1 MTWCVY
7 ILMCADQTLYTGIT
21 TDVQR
26 RVEEHN
32 SSKRS
37 AKYTRA
43 RQPVVLAY
51 SEAAENRS
59 KALMR
64 EAALKKLSRKEKML
78 LIGKAKK
85 E

>member
-32 SSKRS
+32 SSKKS

-78 LIGKAKK
+78 LIGTAKK
-85 E
+85 G